1 MKERKQIVQQHCG
14 VGMKFATCPGI
25 MQAYWSEDMS
35 WDGVL
40 LGASSGCQCFVGSG
54 ACHRASKARK
64 KKKNRTAQA
73 KAERRDGEPHGA
85 MRGEQLFDFVYSP
98 WPRLVIV
105 NFTSHQICIN
115 AMNAM
120 LMDKSYVSKVQAA
133 PWQTLNFRVT
143 LGSKVAN
150 KQQAASD
157 HYVTVR

>member
-1 MKERKQIVQQHCG
+1 MVYCLGPLQG
-14 VGMKFATCPGI
+14 ANASWAPG
-25 MQAYWSEDMS
+25 
-35 WDGVL
+35 
-40 LGASSGCQCFVGSG
+40 
-54 ACHRASKARK
+54 RAIGPLKPAK
-64 KKKNRTAQA
+64 KKTGQRKR

-115 AMNAM
+115 AMNGM

-133 PWQTLNFRVT
+133 PWQTLNFRIT

-150 KQQAASD
+150 KQQAVSD
-157 HYVTVR
+157 HYVTMRKTLVPQGNLPGTNCKPGDFLCQREEGWN